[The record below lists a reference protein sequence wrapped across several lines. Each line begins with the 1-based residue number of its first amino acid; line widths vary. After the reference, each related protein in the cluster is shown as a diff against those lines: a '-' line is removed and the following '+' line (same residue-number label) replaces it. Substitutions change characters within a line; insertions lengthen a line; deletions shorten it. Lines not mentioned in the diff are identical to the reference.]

1 MTEQHVGKKRRKEV
15 REAINMKKQIRKD
28 FTFMMVVFGI
38 AIIVTLACT
47 ALAYQGLFGDN
58 MMLVQTVPLVIVF
71 GAVMIMSFRMNS
83 FWELRSQYKKHCQK
97 CNITKSGMKALE
109 NGEL

>member
-97 CNITKSGMKALE
+97 YNITKSDMKALE